1 MWHYYFYVK
10 YGYNLLRGDL
20 YMNKVFIIED
30 DVKINEQLGSFLKRY
45 GYEVATSFDFENIV
59 DIALEE
65 NPKIILLDINLP
77 VFDGYYICK
86 EIRKQS
92 NVPIIVV
99 TSRDTEMDE
108 LISMNL
114 GADDFITKPYNA
126 AILLARIESIIRRV
140 YGNNSME
147 IYEYNG
153 LRYNL
158 STSEMEYEGN
168 KSDLTKNESRIL
180 YTLIKNKGKIVSR
193 SELMKYLWQND
204 EFVDDNT
211 LTVNINRL
219 RKKMEEIGANNM
231 LTTKRGQ
238 GYILV

>member
-1 MWHYYFYVK
+1 
-10 YGYNLLRGDL
+10 
-20 YMNKVFIIED
+20 MNKVFIIED

-231 LTTKRGQ
+231 LITKRGQ

>member
-1 MWHYYFYVK
+1 
-10 YGYNLLRGDL
+10 
-20 YMNKVFIIED
+20 MNKVFIIED
-30 DVKINEQLGSFLKRY
+30 DVKINEPLGSFLKRY

-114 GADDFITKPYNA
+114 GADDFITKPYNT

>member
-1 MWHYYFYVK
+1 M
-10 YGYNLLRGDL
+10 
-20 YMNKVFIIED
+20 
-30 DVKINEQLGSFLKRY
+30 
-45 GYEVATSFDFENIV
+45 
-59 DIALEE
+59 
-65 NPKIILLDINLP
+65 
-77 VFDGYYICK
+77 
-86 EIRKQS
+86 
-92 NVPIIVV
+92 
-99 TSRDTEMDE
+99 
-108 LISMNL
+108 
-114 GADDFITKPYNA
+114 
-126 AILLARIESIIRRV
+126 ARIESIIRRV

-219 RKKMEEIGANNM
+219 RKKMEEIGANHM

-238 GYILV
+238 GYILIWN

>member
-1 MWHYYFYVK
+1 
-10 YGYNLLRGDL
+10 
-20 YMNKVFIIED
+20 MNKVFIIED
-30 DVKINEQLGSFLKRY
+30 DVKINEQLGSCLKRY

-114 GADDFITKPYNA
+114 GADDFITKPYNT

>member
-1 MWHYYFYVK
+1 
-10 YGYNLLRGDL
+10 
-20 YMNKVFIIED
+20 MNKVFIIED

-65 NPKIILLDINLP
+65 NPQIILLDINLP

-114 GADDFITKPYNA
+114 GADDFITKPYNT

-238 GYILV
+238 GYILVWN

>member
-1 MWHYYFYVK
+1 
-10 YGYNLLRGDL
+10 
-20 YMNKVFIIED
+20 MNKVFIIED

-86 EIRKQS
+86 EIRKQY

-126 AILLARIESIIRRV
+126 AILLAGIESIIRRV

>member
-1 MWHYYFYVK
+1 
-10 YGYNLLRGDL
+10 
-20 YMNKVFIIED
+20 MNKVFIIED

-77 VFDGYYICK
+77 VFDEYYICK

-114 GADDFITKPYNA
+114 GADDFITKPYNT

>member
-1 MWHYYFYVK
+1 
-10 YGYNLLRGDL
+10 
-20 YMNKVFIIED
+20 MNKVFIIED

-65 NPKIILLDINLP
+65 NPKIIILDINLP

-114 GADDFITKPYNA
+114 GADDFITKPYNT

>member
-1 MWHYYFYVK
+1 
-10 YGYNLLRGDL
+10 
-20 YMNKVFIIED
+20 MNKVFIIED

-140 YGNNSME
+140 YGNNSMD

>member
-1 MWHYYFYVK
+1 
-10 YGYNLLRGDL
+10 
-20 YMNKVFIIED
+20 MNKVFIIED

-114 GADDFITKPYNA
+114 GADDFITKPYNT

-147 IYEYNG
+147 ICEYNG

>member
-1 MWHYYFYVK
+1 
-10 YGYNLLRGDL
+10 
-20 YMNKVFIIED
+20 MNKVFIIED

-114 GADDFITKPYNA
+114 GADDFITKPYNT

-193 SELMKYLWQND
+193 RELMKYLWQND
-204 EFVDDNT
+204 EFVDENT

>member
-1 MWHYYFYVK
+1 
-10 YGYNLLRGDL
+10 
-20 YMNKVFIIED
+20 MNKVFIIED
-30 DVKINEQLGSFLKRY
+30 DVQINEQLGSFLKRY

-168 KSDLTKNESRIL
+168 KSDLTINESRIL

>member
-1 MWHYYFYVK
+1 
-10 YGYNLLRGDL
+10 
-20 YMNKVFIIED
+20 MNKVFIIED

-65 NPKIILLDINLP
+65 NPTIILLDINLP

-114 GADDFITKPYNA
+114 GADDFITKPYNT

-238 GYILV
+238 GYILVWN

>member
-1 MWHYYFYVK
+1 
-10 YGYNLLRGDL
+10 
-20 YMNKVFIIED
+20 MNKVFIIED

-219 RKKMEEIGANNM
+219 RKKMKEIGANNM

>member
-1 MWHYYFYVK
+1 
-10 YGYNLLRGDL
+10 
-20 YMNKVFIIED
+20 MNKVFIIED

-65 NPKIILLDINLP
+65 NPQIILLDINLP

-114 GADDFITKPYNA
+114 GADDFITKPYNT

-219 RKKMEEIGANNM
+219 RKKMEEIGANHM

-238 GYILV
+238 GYILI

>member
-1 MWHYYFYVK
+1 
-10 YGYNLLRGDL
+10 
-20 YMNKVFIIED
+20 MNKVFIIED

-114 GADDFITKPYNA
+114 GADDFITKPYNT

-219 RKKMEEIGANNM
+219 RKKMEEIGANHM

>member
-1 MWHYYFYVK
+1 
-10 YGYNLLRGDL
+10 
-20 YMNKVFIIED
+20 MNKVFIIED

-147 IYEYNG
+147 IYEYNA

>member
-1 MWHYYFYVK
+1 
-10 YGYNLLRGDL
+10 
-20 YMNKVFIIED
+20 MNKVFIIED

-219 RKKMEEIGANNM
+219 RKKMEEIGTNNM

>member
-1 MWHYYFYVK
+1 
-10 YGYNLLRGDL
+10 
-20 YMNKVFIIED
+20 MNKVFIIED

-65 NPKIILLDINLP
+65 TPKIILLDINLP

-238 GYILV
+238 GYILVWN

>member
-1 MWHYYFYVK
+1 
-10 YGYNLLRGDL
+10 
-20 YMNKVFIIED
+20 MNKVFIIED

-140 YGNNSME
+140 YGNNSMD
-147 IYEYNG
+147 IQEYNG

>member
-1 MWHYYFYVK
+1 MA
-10 YGYNLLRGDL
+10 LLFLCKICDL

-114 GADDFITKPYNA
+114 GADDFITKPYNT

>member
-1 MWHYYFYVK
+1 
-10 YGYNLLRGDL
+10 
-20 YMNKVFIIED
+20 MNKVFIIED

-86 EIRKQS
+86 EIRKQY

>member
-1 MWHYYFYVK
+1 MCI
-10 YGYNLLRGDL
+10 RD
-20 YMNKVFIIED
+20 
-30 DVKINEQLGSFLKRY
+30 S
-45 GYEVATSFDFENIV
+45 YEVATSFDFENIV

-86 EIRKQS
+86 EIRKQY

>member
-1 MWHYYFYVK
+1 
-10 YGYNLLRGDL
+10 
-20 YMNKVFIIED
+20 MNKVFIIED

-140 YGNNSME
+140 YGNNSVE

>member
-1 MWHYYFYVK
+1 
-10 YGYNLLRGDL
+10 
-20 YMNKVFIIED
+20 MNKVFIIED

-59 DIALEE
+59 DIALEK

-211 LTVNINRL
+211 LTVNINRQK
-219 RKKMEEIGANNM
+219 KKMEEIGANNM

>member
-1 MWHYYFYVK
+1 
-10 YGYNLLRGDL
+10 
-20 YMNKVFIIED
+20 MNKVFIIED

-45 GYEVATSFDFENIV
+45 GYEVSTSFDFENIV

>member
-1 MWHYYFYVK
+1 
-10 YGYNLLRGDL
+10 
-20 YMNKVFIIED
+20 MNKVFIIED

-92 NVPIIVV
+92 NVPIIVG

>member
-1 MWHYYFYVK
+1 
-10 YGYNLLRGDL
+10 
-20 YMNKVFIIED
+20 MNKVFIIED

-114 GADDFITKPYNA
+114 GADDFITKPYNT

-140 YGNNSME
+140 YGNNSMQ

>member
-1 MWHYYFYVK
+1 MTY
-10 YGYNLLRGDL
+10 
-20 YMNKVFIIED
+20 IIED

-86 EIRKQS
+86 EIRKQY

>member
-1 MWHYYFYVK
+1 
-10 YGYNLLRGDL
+10 
-20 YMNKVFIIED
+20 MNKVFIIED

-158 STSEMEYEGN
+158 STREMEYEGN

>member
-1 MWHYYFYVK
+1 
-10 YGYNLLRGDL
+10 
-20 YMNKVFIIED
+20 MNKVFIIED

-114 GADDFITKPYNA
+114 GADDFITKPYNT
-126 AILLARIESIIRRV
+126 AILLARIESIRRRV

>member
-1 MWHYYFYVK
+1 
-10 YGYNLLRGDL
+10 
-20 YMNKVFIIED
+20 MNKVFIIED

-65 NPKIILLDINLP
+65 NPQIILLDINLP

-114 GADDFITKPYNA
+114 GADDFITKPYNT

>member
-1 MWHYYFYVK
+1 
-10 YGYNLLRGDL
+10 
-20 YMNKVFIIED
+20 MNKVFIIED
-30 DVKINEQLGSFLKRY
+30 DVKINEQLGSFLKKY

-114 GADDFITKPYNA
+114 GADDFITKPYNT

-140 YGNNSME
+140 YGHNSME

-219 RKKMEEIGANNM
+219 RKKMEEIGANHM

-238 GYILV
+238 GYILI